1 MQLDRSF
8 RIEEFRL
15 VDAVSYSSVGGRS
28 LPVGGLTKR
37 LIDIAFASCGLILCV
52 PLMLLV
58 APLVRILIGP
68 NILFTQRRVGFGAKP
83 FVCYKFRTMIS
94 DDDTAATVQGEG
106 KSKLVRNPRITRLGR
121 ILRKT
126 SLDELPQFWNILR
139 GDMSLV
145 GPRPVVFRELEEYGP
160 YKGDYLLA
168 RPGLTGVWQTHGRS
182 LVEFPKRAA
191 LDRYYVRR
199 WSLLL
204 DLVLVIKTLPALIRF
219 DQTA

>member
-1 MQLDRSF
+1 MQLDRSL
-8 RIEEFRL
+8 RIDEFPL
-15 VDAVSYSSVGGRS
+15 VDVVSYSSVGGRS
-28 LPVGGLTKR
+28 LPVGGRTKR
-37 LIDIAFASCGLILCV
+37 LTDIAFASCALIFCV

-58 APLVRILIGP
+58 ALLVRILIGP
-68 NILFTQRRVGFGAKP
+68 NVLFTQNRVGFGAKL
-83 FVCYKFRTMIS
+83 FVCYKFRTMTS
-94 DDDTAATVQGEG
+94 DNNTAAAVQWERN
-106 KSKLVRNPRITRLGR
+106 SKLVPDPRITRLGR

-139 GDMSLV
+139 GEMSLV
-145 GPRPVVFRELEEYGP
+145 GPRPVLFRELEKYGQ
-160 YKGDYLLA
+160 YERDYLMA
-168 RPGLTGVWQTHGRS
+168 RPGLTGLWQTHGRS